1 MQKKTLPL
9 LVSNLLLATLVGNAS
24 AGGNHA
30 AAQQQSIKTPTHQ
43 HKDNEKHTE
52 DSDHKHEESHDYA
65 EETEHQHEEG
75 HDHAKEAEHHHEE
88 GHDHAAETEHPHEEG
103 HDHAEESEHQHNEE
117 HDHAEEAEHQHEEEH
132 DHAEETEY
140 LHKESYENASAE
152 EHSDNDGHAH
162 GSEDEHGHE
171 EEEGTVHLNAKQQA
185 MIDLKTTKLKPVL
198 LADSRIVP
206 GEVVINR
213 YNSSIVSPQAD
224 VRVIQRHVMLGDHVV
239 KGQPLVSLFSD
250 ELADRFSDLK
260 NDAKEWEIVRKLGK
274 SLAGKNRYSQAQTN
288 FQQSLTKV
296 SAFGLSNSEIENQLN
311 QPSKHPLGQFVL
323 KAPHAGVV
331 QQDDF
336 LIGQQVSSSDP
347 LFTLVDETTVWVEA
361 QLPPNLPLNLSK
373 GTPISLTVGADAYQG
388 ELLQFAHSLDEVT
401 RTRMARISVNNQ
413 EHRLHP
419 GQFAQVV
426 MPLDKHTWQ
435 LYLPEAAFTRT
446 PDGDWGVF
454 IEQSP
459 GEYKLEEIEVI
470 RETGEGRVIKGLP
483 LGSTVVTSGTFFLAS
498 EQAKAG
504 FDIHNH

>member
-9 LVSNLLLATLVGNAS
+9 LVSNLLLAAAVSNAS
-24 AGGNHA
+24 AGDNHA

-43 HKDNEKHTE
+43 HKDNEKHAG
-52 DSDHKHEESHDYA
+52 DSDHKHEESHDHA
-65 EETEHQHEEG
+65 EETEHQHEEN
-75 HDHAKEAEHHHEE
+75 HDH
-88 GHDHAAETEHPHEEG
+88 T
-103 HDHAEESEHQHNEE
+103 
-117 HDHAEEAEHQHEEEH
+117 EEAEHQHEEGH
-132 DHAEETEY
+132 DHTEETQ
-140 LHKESYENASAE
+140 HTSDKEN
-152 EHSDNDGHAH
+152 HSDTDGHAH
-162 GSEDEHGHE
+162 GNEDEDGHE

-185 MIDLKTTKLKPVL
+185 MIELKTTKLKPVL
-198 LADSRIVP
+198 LADSRTVP

-239 KGQPLVSLFSD
+239 QGQPLVTLFSD

-296 SAFGLSNSEIENQLN
+296 SAFGLSHNEIQTQLN

-336 LIGQQVSSSDP
+336 LIGQQISNSEP

-361 QLPPNLPLNLSK
+361 QLPPDLPLTLSK
-373 GTPISLTVGADAYQG
+373 GTQISLTVGADAYQG
-388 ELLQFAHSLDEVT
+388 ELLQFAHSLNEVT

-413 EHRLHP
+413 EHHLHP
-419 GQFAQVV
+419 GQFAQVT
-426 MPLDKHTWQ
+426 MPLDKQTWQ
-435 LYLPEAAFTRT
+435 LLLPETAFTRT

-454 IEQSP
+454 IEKSP
-459 GEYKLEEIEVI
+459 GEYKLEEIEVR
-470 RETGEGRVIKGLP
+470 RETSNGRVIQGLP
-483 LGSTVVTSGTFFLAS
+483 LGTKVVTSGTFFLAS

>member
-9 LVSNLLLATLVGNAS
+9 LVSNLLLAAVVGNAS
-24 AGGNHA
+24 AGDNHP
-30 AAQQQSIKTPTHQ
+30 TPTQKNVATEVH
-43 HKDNEKHTE
+43 NHTE
-52 DSDHKHEESHDYA
+52 HSGHTVDADNKHKEGPDNVEA
-65 EETEHQHEEG
+65 TEHQHEES
-75 HDHAKEAEHHHEE
+75 HDHV
-88 GHDHAAETEHPHEEG
+88 
-103 HDHAEESEHQHNEE
+103 EESEHQHNED
-117 HDHAEEAEHQHEEEH
+117 HDHAEEAEHQHEEDH
-132 DHAEETEY
+132 DHAKEAEQHQHE
-140 LHKESYENASAE
+140 ESYENASAE
-152 EHSDNDGHAH
+152 EHSDDDGHAH
-162 GSEDEHGHE
+162 GNEDEH

-198 LADSRIVP
+198 LADSRTVP

-224 VRVIQRHVMLGDHVV
+224 VRVIQRHVMLGDHIV
-239 KGQPLVSLFSD
+239 KGQPLVTLFSD

-260 NDAKEWEIVRKLGK
+260 NDAKELEIVRKLGK

-311 QPSKHPLGQFVL
+311 QPNKNPLGQFVL
-323 KAPHAGVV
+323 KATHAGVV

-336 LIGQQVSSSDP
+336 LIGQQISSSDP

-373 GTPISLTVGADAYQG
+373 GTPISLTVGADGYQG
-388 ELLQFAHSLDEVT
+388 ELLQFSHSLDEIT

-419 GQFAQVV
+419 GQFAQVT

-435 LYLPEAAFTRT
+435 LLLPEAAFTRT

-483 LGSTVVTSGTFFLAS
+483 LGSKVVTSGTFFLAS

>member
-9 LVSNLLLATLVGNAS
+9 LASNLLLAAAVGS
-24 AGGNHA
+24 AYAGENHP
-30 AAQQQSIKTPTHQ
+30 IPTQKNVATEVHSNIG
-43 HKDNEKHTE
+43 HSGHTE
-52 DSDHKHEESHDYA
+52 DADHNHA
-65 EETEHQHEEG
+65 EE
-75 HDHAKEAEHHHEE
+75 
-88 GHDHAAETEHPHEEG
+88 AAHKHEEG
-103 HDHAEESEHQHNEE
+103 HDHAEDAEQH
-117 HDHAEEAEHQHEEEH
+117 HDNEEAEHHHDEDHDHDHDHVEAAEHKHDEDHDHVEEAGHQHEESHE
-132 DHAEETEY
+132 D
-140 LHKESYENASAE
+140 ASAE

-162 GSEDEHGHE
+162 GSKDEHGHE

-239 KGQPLVSLFSD
+239 KGQPLVTLFSD

-296 SAFGLSNSEIENQLN
+296 SAFGLSNSEIQNQLI
-311 QPSKHPLGQFVL
+311 QPSKNPLGQFVL

-336 LIGQQVSSSDP
+336 LIGQQISSSDP

-373 GTPISLTVGADAYQG
+373 GTPISLTVGAEAYQG